1 MESNSSSNNIIIKPS
16 QVLIEWDAPE
26 RVFKTK
32 SREFYR
38 KTGVIIIF
46 FAILLLI
53 IKEFLIIGVLGIVF
67 FVVYV
72 FHTVPPKVVHH
83 KITTNGL
90 DYASQHLYM
99 WSELTSFYIERK
111 DDTDFLILNTKNPI
125 PGRILLLLDAKTNHS
140 KLAEIINDYISI
152 VEKPEVGMIEKF
164 MNEASKKINF

>member
-1 MESNSSSNNIIIKPS
+1 MENIIKPS

-32 SREFYR
+32 PREFYR
-38 KTGVIIIF
+38 RTGVIIIF

-72 FHTVPPKVVHH
+72 FHTVPPKIVHH

-90 DYASQHLYM
+90 DYASEHLYM
-99 WSELTSFYIERK
+99 WSELEAFYLERK
-111 DDTDFLILNTKNPI
+111 DDADFLIINTKSPI
-125 PGRILLLLDAKTNHS
+125 PGRILLLLEE
-140 KLAEIINDYISI
+140 KLDRKKLSEIINKYISI
-152 VEKPEVGMIEKF
+152 VEKPEVTMMEKF
-164 MNEASKKINF
+164 MNEVSKKINF

>member
-1 MESNSSSNNIIIKPS
+1 MENIIKPS
-16 QVLIEWDAPE
+16 QVLIEWEAPE

-32 SREFYR
+32 PREFYR
-38 KTGVIIIF
+38 RTGVIIIF

-90 DYASQHLYM
+90 DYASEHLYM
-99 WSELTSFYIERK
+99 WKELESFFIERK
-111 DDTDFLILNTKNPI
+111 DDTDFLIINTKNPI
-125 PGRILLLLDAKTNHS
+125 PGRILLLLNEKVDHGKLS
-140 KLAEIINDYISI
+140 KIVNEYISI
-152 VEKPEVGMIEKF
+152 VEKPEVTIMEKF
-164 MNEASKKINF
+164 MDQVSKKINF

>member
-1 MESNSSSNNIIIKPS
+1 MDDIIKPS

-38 KTGVIIIF
+38 RTGVIIIF
-46 FAILLLI
+46 FAVLLLI

-90 DYASQHLYM
+90 DYGSEHLYK
-99 WSELTSFYIERK
+99 WSELESFYIEKK
-111 DDTDFLILNTKNPI
+111 DDTDFLIINTKNPI
-125 PGRILLLLDAKTNHS
+125 PGRMLLLLDQKTDRE
-140 KLAEIINDYISI
+140 KLSNIINRYISI
-152 VEKPEVGMIEKF
+152 IEKPEVTMMEKF
-164 MNEASKKINF
+164 MDHISKKINF

>member
-1 MESNSSSNNIIIKPS
+1 MENIIKPS
-16 QVLIEWDAPE
+16 QVLIEWEAPE

-32 SREFYR
+32 PREFYR
-38 KTGVIIIF
+38 RTGVIIIF

-90 DYASQHLYM
+90 DYASEQLYM
-99 WSELTSFYIERK
+99 WKELESFFIERK
-111 DDTDFLILNTKNPI
+111 DDTDFLIINTKNPI
-125 PGRILLLLDAKTNHS
+125 PGRILLLLNEKVDHGKLS
-140 KLAEIINDYISI
+140 KIVNEYISI
-152 VEKPEVGMIEKF
+152 VEKPEVTIMEKF
-164 MNEASKKINF
+164 MDQVSKKINF